1 MLDAEHLPLLSQT
14 QRPDFDSASSI
25 ELPIN
30 TPEFGLE
37 VIPPVCYFGARK
49 APVDIDKKVFENVKI
64 KNNSD
69 KKKKVKFYLP
79 SDNERFTMEISDEE
93 IAVKSGE
100 EEQVTIYIT
109 LLCTTKIDVTF
120 PIVIDNGTHSL
131 MRICVESG
139 LSTKLDYDE
148 IEIQEML
155 GEGAFGAVFKG
166 MWRGTAV
173 AVKDF
178 RTPVLDATVSKDVL
192 HEIALLERLRS
203 PYIVTFYGM
212 VMSSKHNCI
221 VMELAPMGSLAS
233 VLTKHRLTY
242 NLKVKIALDCAKGMM
257 FLHCNHV
264 LHRDLKTDNL
274 LVMSL
279 DLESPQRIKITDFGT
294 SRMITD
300 EAARSYTHTVGTPI
314 YTSPEILN
322 NEPYSE
328 KADVYSYG
336 ILLWSLYMQLV
347 PYQDEFKN
355 NFAIIKHV
363 LGGNRPR
370 LPPNMPPAYQDVM
383 ERSWTHN
390 QTQRPSFSDV
400 INMLDVIDSEVN
412 CESTY

>member
-1 MLDAEHLPLLSQT
+1 
-14 QRPDFDSASSI
+14 
-25 ELPIN
+25 
-30 TPEFGLE
+30 
-37 VIPPVCYFGARK
+37 
-49 APVDIDKKVFENVKI
+49 
-64 KNNSD
+64 
-69 KKKKVKFYLP
+69 
-79 SDNERFTMEISDEE
+79 
-93 IAVKSGE
+93 
-100 EEQVTIYIT
+100 
-109 LLCTTKIDVTF
+109 
-120 PIVIDNGTHSL
+120 
-131 MRICVESG
+131 
-139 LSTKLDYDE
+139 
-148 IEIQEML
+148 ML
-155 GEGAFGAVFKG
+155 GEGAFGAVFRG

-178 RTPVLDATVSKDVL
+178 RTPVIDANITKDVM

-203 PYIVTFYGM
+203 PYIVTFYGFYCNQFFSLHIHTGM
-212 VMSSKHNCI
+212 VMNSKRNCI

-233 VLTKHRLTY
+233 VLTKHDLSFRLK
-242 NLKVKIALDCAKGMM
+242 LRIALDCAKGMM

-328 KADVYSYG
+328 KADVFSFG
-336 ILLWSLYMQLV
+336 ILLWSLYTQKV

-363 LGGNRPR
+363 LNAGRPR
-370 LPPNMPPAYQDVM
+370 LPALLPASYENVM
-383 ERSWTHN
+383 ARAWEH
-390 QTQRPSFSDV
+390 QQGHRPSFTEIV
-400 INMLDVIDSEVN
+400 TMLELADNEAN
-412 CESTY
+412 EE